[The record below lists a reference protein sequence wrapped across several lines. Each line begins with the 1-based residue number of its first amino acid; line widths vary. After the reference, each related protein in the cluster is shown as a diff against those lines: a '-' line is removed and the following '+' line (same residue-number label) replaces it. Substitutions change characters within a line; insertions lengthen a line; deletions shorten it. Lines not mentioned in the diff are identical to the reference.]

1 MTKYIIEGSTLTDLA
16 NAIREKT
23 GETEQIEGID
33 MPAKVRSIETIDANL
48 GEKTITEN
56 GTYLP
61 SDDNLDGYS
70 SVTVSVPESDL
81 GPKTITENGTYSPTD
96 DDLDG
101 YSGVTV
107 SVPAATFTTKTITQN
122 GSYSAEDENAD
133 GYSTVVVNVETANL
147 DSKVITENG
156 IYVASDDEL
165 DGYSAVNVNIPT
177 PAAPTL
183 IEKTITQNGTYDAED
198 DNADGYSSVIVNTPV
213 VGDLLQLMED
223 NSSDNKI
230 TLSDA
235 LLNSGAE
242 KIRAYG
248 FYKLFANSITL
259 NDILEIGSYAF
270 YNAQCGNVSFP
281 NCETVKSY
289 AFASATIESFDFSS
303 VETIED
309 HGFDSCYFPNN
320 YMVIDIRTCKTIG
333 ASAFY
338 NCRYGRGNGKILL
351 RDVESIGASAF
362 NDSWLFTTIGEDA
375 VVLDLPYCKTIGASA
390 FAASYSQASQRANF
404 KSVTLSRVESLDSYA
419 FNRAKFLDNK
429 IYIGPY
435 ITYIKSPFV
444 NVDSFTSLSIT
455 IDAIDPPQLE
465 NGLAGSSASY
475 LGDLP
480 AHIYVPAESVE
491 TYKAASVWSY
501 YASVIEAIPN

>member
-1 MTKYIIEGSTLTDLA
+1 MAKYIIDSDTLVDLA

-61 SDDNLDGYS
+61 SDDEVDGYS
-70 SVTVSVPESDL
+70 SVTVNVPEKEMST
-81 GPKTITENGTYSPTD
+81 KTITENGTYSAED
-96 DDLDG
+96 DDVDG
-101 YSGVTV
+101 YSEVTV
-107 SVPAATFTTKTITQN
+107 NVEPATLSTKTITQN
-122 GSYSAEDENAD
+122 GSYSASADNVD
-133 GYSTVVVNVETANL
+133 GYSNIVVNVPASNL
-147 DSKVITENG
+147 DGKTITENG
-156 IYVASDDEL
+156 TYQASDDNL

-177 PAAPTL
+177 PTPPTL
-183 IEKTITQNGTYDAED
+183 IEKTITENGTYSAED
-198 DNADGYSSVIVNTPV
+198 DNADGYSEVTVNTPA
-213 VGDLLQLMED
+213 VGDLLKLLEN

-230 TLSDA
+230 TLTDDLIKSSA
-235 LLNSGAE
+235 TKL
-242 KIRAYG
+242 RANC

-259 NDILEIGSYAF
+259 DDILEIGSYAF
-270 YNAQCGNVSFP
+270 GNAQCGNISFA
-281 NCETVKSY
+281 NCKTVKSY
-289 AFASATIESFDFSS
+289 AFTSATVGTVDMGS
-303 VETIED
+303 VETIEA
-309 HGFDSCYFPNN
+309 HAFDSTYFPNQA
-320 YMVIDIRTCKTIG
+320 MVIDIQTCKVIG
-333 ASAFY
+333 DSAFY

-351 RDVESIGASAF
+351 RDVESIGPSAF
-362 NDSWLFTTIGEDA
+362 LDSWLFTATGDNA
-375 VVLDLPYCKTIGASA
+375 VVIDLPYCKTIGANA
-390 FAASYSQASQRANF
+390 FDASYASASQCSSF
-404 KSVTLSRVESLDSYA
+404 KSVTLSRVESIQ
-419 FNRAKFLDNK
+419 NRAFRYCRFLDGK

-435 ITYIKSPFV
+435 ITYLKSPFV
-444 NVDSFTSLSIT
+444 ATDNFTSLSIT